1 MNWSGI
7 LKYSFIHFFFL
18 TALSTLINLLVGSNN
33 LINLPSINFI
43 LYFYLPSFIGSVVIL
58 FAFAIK
64 QRLNTFIHLLAI
76 LGLSSFISTAI
87 VSILIG
93 EVTISSSWYVD
104 YFFLFLSALGALL
117 ASNIKKK
124 RKAT

>member
-1 MNWSGI
+1 VNWSGI

-33 LINLPSINFI
+33 LINLPSINLI
-43 LYFYLPSFIGSVVIL
+43 LYFYVPSFIGSAVIL
-58 FAFAIK
+58 IAFANK
-64 QRLNTFIHLLAI
+64 QRLNTFIHLLVV
-76 LGLSSFISTAI
+76 LGLSTFISTAI
-87 VSILIG
+87 ISIMIG
-93 EVTISSSWYVD
+93 EVTTSSSWYVD
-104 YFFLFLSALGALL
+104 YFFLLLSAVVALL